1 MIKQISLATITIFIV
16 WSILGFLVHGIL
28 LQPIYEETANLWRS
42 MEETKMGLGY
52 GVSLVSAF
60 GFVLIYTLF
69 VAPKSVSTALKFGFI
84 WGIVAGVNAGFATYA
99 YMPIPEPLAW
109 AWYLDLVVGGVVAGW
124 ISGLMITE

>member
-1 MIKQISLATITIFIV
+1 MIKQISLATITIFVV

-28 LQPIYEETANLWRS
+28 LQSIYEETANLWRS
-42 MEETKMGLGY
+42 IEETKMGLAY
-52 GVSLVSAF
+52 AVSFASAF

-69 VAPKSVSTALKFGFI
+69 VTPKSVSIALKFGFI

-99 YMPIPEPLAW
+99 YMPIPESLAW

>member
-28 LQPIYEETANLWRS
+28 LQPIYEASASLWRS
-42 MEETKMGLGY
+42 VDEIKMGLGY
-52 GVSLVSAF
+52 AVSLISAF

-69 VAPKSVSTALKFGFI
+69 ITPKSVSTALKFGFI

-99 YMPIPEPLAW
+99 YMPIPESLAW
-109 AWYLDLVVGGVVAGW
+109 AWYLDLVVGGVIAGW
-124 ISGLMITE
+124 ISGLMIKQ

>member
-1 MIKQISLATITIFIV
+1 MIKQISLATLTIFIV

-28 LQPIYEETANLWRS
+28 LQSIYEETANLWRS
-42 MEETKMGLGY
+42 IEETKMGLAY
-52 GVSLVSAF
+52 AVSLISAF

-69 VAPKSVSTALKFGFI
+69 ITPKSVSTALKFGFI

-99 YMPIPEPLAW
+99 YMPIPESLAW

>member
-1 MIKQISLATITIFIV
+1 MIKQISLATIAIFIV

-28 LQPIYEETANLWRS
+28 LQPIYEASVSLWRS
-42 MEETKMGLGY
+42 VDEMKMGLGY
-52 GVSLVSAF
+52 VVSLISAF

-69 VAPKSVSTALKFGFI
+69 ITPKSVSTALKFGFL
-84 WGIVAGVNAGFATYA
+84 WGIVAGINAGFATYA
-99 YMPIPEPLAW
+99 YMPIPESLAW